1 MHKRNVPSRVG
12 SPARKRGKQ
21 PGQSARA
28 ARRSEPF
35 EPVRSPLGPTGAATV
50 NADPADQGQHAVG
63 EAHEE
68 RAAGAAAVE
77 MEGVEQEEE
86 EEEDEDEQNFGEE
99 EDQDDEDF
107 DNTAEDYEGAEHTA
121 PLGWERR
128 TSARRVAS
136 ASASAGSLSERD
148 LARREANI
156 AALQN
161 NR

>member
-21 PGQSARA
+21 PGQSAGA

-50 NADPADQGQHAVG
+50 NADPADQGQHAVS
-63 EAHEE
+63 EAHETE

-77 MEGVEQEEE
+77 MEGVEQEE
-86 EEEDEDEQNFGEE
+86 DDEQNFGEE

-107 DNTAEDYEGAEHTA
+107 DNNAEDYEGAEHTA